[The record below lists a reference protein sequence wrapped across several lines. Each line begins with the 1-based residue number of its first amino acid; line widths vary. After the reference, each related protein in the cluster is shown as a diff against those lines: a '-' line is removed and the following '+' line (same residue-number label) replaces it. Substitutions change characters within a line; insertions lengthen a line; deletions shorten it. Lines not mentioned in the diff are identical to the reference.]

1 MNLDELNDRI
11 WNLKD
16 KEFHNEEDPI
26 KQIWSLVAD
35 LALLQNQTY
44 GEFKELAKTVALMS
58 HAIGMMSNKIS
69 DLEKKLNEK

>member
-11 WNLKD
+11 WDLKD

-26 KQIWSLVAD
+26 KQIWALIAD
-35 LALLQNQTY
+35 LSLLQNQTY

-58 HAIGMMSNKIS
+58 HAIGIMSKRITE
-69 DLEKKLNEK
+69 LEDKLNDK